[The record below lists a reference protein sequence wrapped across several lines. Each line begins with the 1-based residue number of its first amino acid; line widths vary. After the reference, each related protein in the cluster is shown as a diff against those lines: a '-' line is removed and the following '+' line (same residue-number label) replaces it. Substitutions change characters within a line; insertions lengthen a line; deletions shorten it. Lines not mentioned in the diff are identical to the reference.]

1 MNLELNPPRHS
12 AQVNNFGP
20 TPSQTV
26 GPYFAYGLTA
36 QQYGY
41 DFTQVFTSTIAESF
55 AQGQHIRIEGQVFD
69 GDGKAIPDA
78 IVEFT
83 QADSEGKYPADRA
96 AAQAQGFYATG
107 RCGTGTD
114 ALNRYHF
121 QTILPGAQSQGQA
134 PHIHVCIT
142 MRGLLL
148 HAQTRLY
155 FAGHSAN
162 AQDPVLQALPPERR
176 ASLLAQET
184 MPGVWRFDVHM
195 QSHATQGE
203 TVFFEV

>member
-1 MNLELNPPRHS
+1 MAQVLNPPRHS

-41 DFTQVFTSTIAESF
+41 DFSQIFTSTIAESY
-55 AQGQHIRIEGQVFD
+55 AEGQHIHIEGQVLD
-69 GDGKAIPDA
+69 GDGKPIPDA

-83 QADSEGKYPADRA
+83 HADANGKYPASREA
-96 AAQAQGFYATG
+96 AKAQGFYSVG

-114 ALNRYHF
+114 TQNRYHF
-121 QTILPGAQSQGQA
+121 QTILPGAESEGQA

-148 HAQTRLY
+148 HAHTRLY
-155 FAGHSAN
+155 FAGHPAN
-162 AQDPVLQALPPERR
+162 ANDAVLNASPEDRR
-176 ASLLAQET
+176 STLLAKESS
-184 MPGVWRFDVHM
+184 PGVWTLDFCM
-195 QSHATQGE
+195 QAGLGKPE
-203 TVFFEV
+203 TVFFDL